1 MKPVEVT
8 EELEAYMVGLLPK
21 RDKVLA
27 RMEDEA
33 HREGIPIVDAH
44 EGALL
49 RMLVHLAGAKRILE
63 LGTATGYSGIWL
75 LHGSEGGMLTTFE
88 VDVVKRKNQQARN
101 VAFYNELIAKHPRLE
116 SAVIRVRD
124 GLSVARIKD

>member
-1 MKPVEVT
+1 GSDASRLCAALAAFLQHRGGDRPSARCPRCRERCAMKPVEVT
-8 EELEAYMVGLLPK
+8 QELEAYMVGLLPK

-33 HREGIPIVDAH
+33 HREGIPIIDAN

-63 LGTATGYSGIWL
+63 PGTATGYSGTWL
-75 LHGSEGGMLTTFE
+75 LHGPAG
-88 VDVVKRKNQQARN
+88 A
-101 VAFYNELIAKHPRLE
+101 I
-116 SAVIRVRD
+116 
-124 GLSVARIKD
+124 

>member
-8 EELEAYMVGLLPK
+8 EELEAYIVGLLPK
-21 RDKVLA
+21 RDKELA

-44 EGALL
+44 EHALL

-63 LGTATGYSGIWL
+63 LGTATGDSGIWL
-75 LHGSEGGMLTTFE
+75 LHGSEGGMITTFE
-88 VDVVKRKNQQARN
+88 ADGNGEARDPAN
-101 VAFYNELIAKHPRLE
+101 YA
-116 SAVIRVRD
+116 
-124 GLSVARIKD
+124 